1 MEHKIYS
8 IERLSADVVAP
19 VTEALRAAGED
30 FRLLLLSDHTTYMA
44 NGAHGARPRAVRA
57 V

>member
-1 MEHKIYS
+1 M
-8 IERLSADVVAP
+8 LSPP

-44 NGAHGARPRAVRA
+44 NGAHGADPRAVRA